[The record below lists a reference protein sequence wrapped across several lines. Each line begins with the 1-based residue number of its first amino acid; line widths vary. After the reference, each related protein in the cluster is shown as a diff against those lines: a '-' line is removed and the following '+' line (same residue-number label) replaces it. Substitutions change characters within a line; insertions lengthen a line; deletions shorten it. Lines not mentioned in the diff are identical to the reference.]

1 MGEPIQRVSVPSYVE
16 KAGVRP
22 YVAYTVRIEMQV
34 IEWQVERRYSDFVT
48 LHESFPTPPPVPLPP
63 KDSAWRAVTTLGGL
77 FASTDH
83 TMLEERRRELDRY
96 LRAIVTTQDPAWRN
110 SMPFC
115 DFIELPQ
122 HKPAQAPAAA
132 RELTPRHAAPSR
144 PIFERPRPPAAET
157 TDTRSLSNTELL
169 ERQRDT
175 LMAKQDAQ
183 ANALTTVLQRQR
195 AIGMDIYDEIHRHRE
210 LLGDLDAAVEKTQR
224 RLDSAHAQ
232 ARRLE

>member
-1 MGEPIQRVSVPSYVE
+1 
-16 KAGVRP
+16 
-22 YVAYTVRIEMQV
+22 
-34 IEWQVERRYSDFVT
+34 
-48 LHESFPTPPPVPLPP
+48 
-63 KDSAWRAVTTLGGL
+63 
-77 FASTDH
+77 
-83 TMLEERRRELDRY
+83 
-96 LRAIVTTQDPAWRN
+96 
-110 SMPFC
+110 
-115 DFIELPQ
+115 
-122 HKPAQAPAAA
+122 KPAQAPAAA

-224 RLDSAHAQ
+224 RLD
-232 ARRLE
+232 